1 MDFGDLD
8 LDWAIEVVRSHKEAI
23 QQLAVLPPDAHES
36 LRARL
41 APEQVVL
48 GSQEFAE
55 FVALM
60 NAQGRDLFRYREE
73 GQSMSLET
81 RLALEAVMTDRLTIL
96 RNRIALFKALLGR

>member
-23 QQLAVLPPDAHES
+23 QQLAVLPPNAHEC

-55 FVALM
+55 FVALL

-73 GQSMSLET
+73 GNSMSLDI
-81 RLALEAVMTDRLTIL
+81 RLALEAAMTDRLAIL
-96 RNRIALFKALLGR
+96 RNRSALFKALLDR

>member
-8 LDWAIEVVRSHKEAI
+8 LDWAVEVVRSHKEAI

-41 APEQVVL
+41 AAEQLIL
-48 GSQEFAE
+48 GSQEFTE
-55 FVALM
+55 FVAMM
-60 NAQGRDLFRYREE
+60 NAQGRDHFRYREE

-81 RLALEAVMTDRLTIL
+81 RLALEAVMTDRLAIL
-96 RNRIALFKALLGR
+96 RNRIALFKGLLDR